1 MSFIRQSSGLS
12 GLRSYMSGR
21 MKDSPRSQMPHGR
34 EHSYSI
40 DYYAQEQKQDVPQ
53 HQGSSLEM
61 AERGQADAPKQAPPQ
76 RQLEVDERVRRVR
89 RGPGLWSI
97 CLSLLMSSLNLAT
110 ALFLIFFVI
119 MLLFLMHT

>member
-12 GLRSYMSGR
+12 GLRSYTRGR
-21 MKDSPRSQMPHGR
+21 MKENNSPRSQMPHGR

-76 RQLEVDERVRRVR
+76 RQLEVDERVRR
-89 RGPGLWSI
+89 GPGLWSI
-97 CLSLLMSSLNLAT
+97 CLSLLMSSLNLTT
-110 ALFLIFFVI
+110 ALFLIFFVV